1 MFFQYEG
8 ECSMPSKPLVAA
20 AAAVALLAAVVA
32 PARAEAIKNVVLVH
46 GAFAD
51 GSGWQSVADILG
63 KDGYTVTVVQEPLTS
78 LADDVAATKRVLD
91 LQPGPTLLV
100 GHSYGGVVITE
111 AGNAPNVAGLVYI
124 AAFIPAEGE
133 SALGLLAQA
142 PAANNDI
149 RATKDDFLYLD
160 PAAFPADFAADL
172 PPAEASFMAHSQAM
186 LAKAAAVAA
195 VTTAAWH
202 QKKSW
207 ALVASSDHNL
217 NPDLQRSM
225 AKRAGSETIEVP
237 ASHAVYV
244 SKPED
249 VARLIEQAAKATGQ

>member
-1 MFFQYEG
+1 
-8 ECSMPSKPLVAA
+8 MPNKPLVAA
-20 AAAVALLAAVVA
+20 TATLGLLSAAVTPA
-32 PARAEAIKNVVLVH
+32 PAEPVKNVVLVH

-51 GSGWQSVADILG
+51 GSGWRRVADILG
-63 KDGYTVTVVQEPLTS
+63 KDGYAVSVVQEPLTS

-91 LQPGPTLLV
+91 LQQGPTILV

-124 AAFIPAEGE
+124 AAFIPDQGE
-133 SALGLLAQA
+133 SALSLLSQA

-160 PAAFPADFAADL
+160 PTAFSADFAADL
-172 PPAEASFMAHSQAM
+172 PPAEANFMAHSQAM
-186 LAKAAAVAA
+186 LAKAGGGAP

-207 ALVASSDHNL
+207 ALVATHDRNI
-217 NPDLQRSM
+217 NPDLERSM

-237 ASHAVYV
+237 GSHAVYV

-249 VARLIEQAAKATGQ
+249 VARLIERAAKSSAQ

>member
-1 MFFQYEG
+1 
-8 ECSMPSKPLVAA
+8 MPNKHVAAA
-20 AAAVALLAAVVA
+20 AAAVALLSAAVA
-32 PARAEAIKNVVLVH
+32 PARAEPVKNIVLVH

-51 GSGWQSVADILG
+51 GSGWRRVVDILG
-63 KDGYTVTVVQEPLTS
+63 KDGYTVSVVQEPLTS

-91 LQPGPTLLV
+91 LQQGPVILV
-100 GHSYGGVVITE
+100 GHSYGGVIITE

-124 AAFIPAEGE
+124 AAFIPDRGE
-133 SALGLLAQA
+133 SAVGLLSQA
-142 PAANNDI
+142 APANNDM

-172 PPAEASFMAHSQAM
+172 PPAEANFMAHSQAM
-186 LAKAAAVAA
+186 LAKAAGGAP

-207 ALVASSDHNL
+207 ALIATRDHNL
-217 NPDLQRSM
+217 NPDLERTM

-244 SKPED
+244 SRPED
-249 VARLIEQAAKATGQ
+249 VAHLIERAAKASGQ